1 MRQVFLNVLRN
12 ACEAVEDGGTDQP
25 LGLPGGQRR
34 RAAKIRVRI
43 SDNGCGI
50 PEKDWENIFEPFFTT
65 KPSGFGLG
73 LANARK
79 IVEQHKGVDPGRE
92 KERAG
97 NGLRNPHSV
106 RGGDMKSI
114 LIIDDDPLIRKTLSS
129 HLAKQGFEVQAAE
142 DGEVR
147 PPRTIEEMGPTSSS
161 WTSAF
166 PTWTG
171 WRSCGRSGRRTSRA
185 SVLIMTAFDDMKTT
199 VEAIKLGAFE
209 YLVKPLDYIA
219 LDLTVEKAFQVK
231 ALEEKV
237 SYLVEEKQKEY
248 TIDNIIGRSPR
259 MREVFKLIG
268 SVANT
273 RTNVLIQGES
283 GTGKELVAKAIHYN
297 SPHRDEPFI
306 VINCSA
312 ISDTLLESELFGHV
326 KGAFTDAVCETKGK
340 FEIAGKGTLFLDE
353 IGDVSPNLQSKLLRV
368 IETRDFMKVG
378 GEKVL
383 KTEARIIAA
392 TNQNL
397 RALIE
402 NGRFREDLY
411 YRLKVVEIHLP
422 SLRERREDIPELVG
436 YLLEKINRELRK
448 NVRKVPPEV
457 MKHFSG
463 LPWKGNVRELEN
475 ALTRAVILAKGDVIL
490 EENLPLDLRGK
501 KAVSPGSRAARGSRE
516 RNISSTS

>member
-1 MRQVFLNVLRN
+1 
-12 ACEAVEDGGTDQP
+12 
-25 LGLPGGQRR
+25 
-34 RAAKIRVRI
+34 
-43 SDNGCGI
+43 
-50 PEKDWENIFEPFFTT
+50 
-65 KPSGFGLG
+65 
-73 LANARK
+73 
-79 IVEQHKGVDPGRE
+79 
-92 KERAG
+92 
-97 NGLRNPHSV
+97 
-106 RGGDMKSI
+106 MKSI

-129 HLAKQGFEVQAAE
+129 HLAKHGFDVQIAQ
-142 DGEVR
+142 DGENGLKKYA
-147 PPRTIEEMGPTSSS
+147 EMCPDLVLLDIRLPDTDGLDVLRQIKEK
-161 WTSAF
+161 
-166 PTWTG
+166 G
-171 WRSCGRSGRRTSRA
+171 KRA
-185 SVLIMTAFDDMKTT
+185 AILIMTAYDDMKTT
-199 VEAIKLGAFE
+199 VEAVKLGAFE
-209 YLVKPLDYIA
+209 YLVKPLDYVA

-237 SYLVEEKQKEY
+237 SYLVAEKQKEY
-248 TIDNIIGRSPR
+248 TIDNIIGRSAA

-273 RTNVLIQGES
+273 RANVLIQGES

-297 SPHRDEPFI
+297 SPFQDEPFI

-326 KGAFTDAVCETKGK
+326 KGAFTDAVYETKGK

-378 GEKVL
+378 GEKVM

-397 RALIE
+397 KSLIE
-402 NGRFREDLY
+402 SGKFREDLY

-422 SLRERREDIPELVG
+422 SLRERKEDIAELVA
-436 YLLEKINRELRK
+436 YLIEKINRELRK
-448 NVRKVPPEV
+448 NVRKVPPDV
-457 MKHFSG
+457 MKLLTD

-490 EENLPLDLRGK
+490 KENLPVESDEKKLFARELVSLEEVEKSYIQYVLTATKGSKTRASQILKISRPTLDK
-501 KAVSPGSRAARGSRE
+501 KIKE
-516 RNISSTS
+516 YHLTI